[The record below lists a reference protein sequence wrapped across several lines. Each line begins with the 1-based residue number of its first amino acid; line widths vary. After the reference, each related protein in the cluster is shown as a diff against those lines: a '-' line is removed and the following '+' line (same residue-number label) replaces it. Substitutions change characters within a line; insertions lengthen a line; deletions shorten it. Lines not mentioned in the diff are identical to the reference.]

1 MNQSLDDKDQTEI
14 RMKVKLYPTT
24 ANEKKTYINQTLDGQ
39 LVLSIYEKGRKMLL
53 SLILSSENDDIQILE
68 NKDIVLAN
76 WSSMTDKDEN
86 TLSVMDNEW
95 HHVDI
100 VFHQHKTFT
109 ITVNNKLQREKVKFL
124 WLF

>member
-1 MNQSLDDKDQTEI
+1 MNQSLDEKDQTEI
-14 RMKVKLYPTT
+14 RMKVKLYPTA
-24 ANEKKTYINQTLDGQ
+24 ANEKNTYINQTLDGQ

-53 SLILSSENDDIQILE
+53 SLFLTSENNDMHILE

-76 WSSMTDKDEN
+76 WSSLVDKEEN

-95 HHVDI
+95 HHIDI

-124 WLF
+124 QLL